1 MYNVIML
8 SKGAEIFLCIMVFIL
23 VCAFVGFIISV
34 IHAIEHDIEV
44 DNIFLH
50 KKK

>member
-1 MYNVIML
+1 MNEVIML

-23 VCAFVGFIISV
+23 VCAFVCLIISV
-34 IHAIEHDIEV
+34 IHSIEHEIEV
-44 DNIFLH
+44 DNIFLN